1 MRDAHTP
8 AYVEH
13 LPTLIPNLFTAERL
27 LTGTDATYLTEV
39 TEEMPLSWAGAF
51 KKALIYFVWL
61 IVWGIIGI
69 LMMLIGGALAMA
81 PFSKLMSDLM
91 SGRPATWDP
100 EALTGIIVVLL
111 GYIVL
116 LLGSTATFIRLIYQ
130 LSYEATQEV
139 LTKGKPPA
147 APAPTPPP
155 AAQAQPAPETAK
167 PTAQPPS
174 PQIPR
179 APVAP
184 TPTPPQVKYCAFCG
198 KSIPMVARFCPFCQR
213 AQP

>member
-1 MRDAHTP
+1 
-8 AYVEH
+8 
-13 LPTLIPNLFTAERL
+13 
-27 LTGTDATYLTEV
+27 
-39 TEEMPLSWAGAF
+39 MPLSWVGAF

-81 PFSKLMSDLM
+81 PFSKLISDLM
-91 SGRPATWDP
+91 SGRPIMWDP
-100 EALTGIIVVLL
+100 EALTGIVVVLL
-111 GYIVL
+111 GYVVL

-147 APAPTPPP
+147 APAPAPTPP
-155 AAQAQPAPETAK
+155 ATQAQPASAPPPEPAK